1 MRLCYSKPFFPVR
14 HKVMYHSLNIPLSS
28 VLNEQ
33 ASGKTLIK
41 QKTTHIHLGFHHHH
55 PTPQNAL
62 SAATEPYFGPS
73 EQASSMQSCPPEGF
87 TNCSRTS
94 SNIPI
99 ILLAWIRNFWHA
111 KQATA
116 SRQLSEE
123 FLSYLKF
130 AWVGSWDCDKL
141 LSLIPALSIGHL
153 FGRAC

>member
-55 PTPQNAL
+55 PTSQNAL

-73 EQASSMQSCPPEGF
+73 EQASQCAVLPTRRIYKLLQNLLQHPDNFAGV
-87 TNCSRTS
+87 NKK
-94 SNIPI
+94 
-99 ILLAWIRNFWHA
+99 LLACKTSHCQQTTQRRISFISEVCM
-111 KQATA
+111 
-116 SRQLSEE
+116 SRQLG
-123 FLSYLKF
+123 L
-130 AWVGSWDCDKL
+130 
-141 LSLIPALSIGHL
+141 
-153 FGRAC
+153 